1 MKIAHL
7 CLSCFYYDGFSYQE
21 NLLPR
26 QNVVDGH
33 ETIIIASTESID
45 KQGKITFLGKNKYQG
60 SDGCLVYR
68 VPYSKSLPPMIRPK
82 VRSYE
87 GVYEILKDFKPDVVY
102 FHGISAYELLVLKK
116 YKRLNPDAKI
126 IVDVHSDANN
136 SGTNWI
142 SKYFLHKFFYRS
154 IFQMTLPVIDKIFCI
169 SMECMDFAIEQYGA
183 PKEKTEF
190 YPLGGECLEDDEY
203 NVRRKNM
210 REKLNINDEKI
221 LILQTGKINKKKKA
235 VEALSQFIQVKNDK
249 FRYVIAGSL
258 EEDVKDDIM
267 DIIKTDERIKYVG
280 WVDSNEMKDYLC
292 ASDIYM
298 QPGSQSATMQQSLCL
313 RNSVIIDNVKSHI
326 PFIKNNGWL
335 INNDKDIGDI
345 FNILANERDLLN
357 LTNKMSMQ
365 SFKIASQ
372 TLDYKILAKKIY
384 EL

>member
-45 KQGKITFLGKNKYQG
+45 KQGKIIFLGKDKYQG

-68 VPYSKSLPPMIRPK
+68 VPYNRSLPPLIRPK

-87 GVYEILKDFKPDVVY
+87 GVYEILNNFKPDVVY

-142 SKYFLHKFFYRS
+142 SKYFLHKIFYRS

-169 SMECMDFAIEQYGA
+169 SMECIDFAIEQYGA

-190 YPLGGECLEDDEY
+190 YPLGGECLEDNEY
-203 NVRRKNM
+203 HIRRKNM

-235 VEALSQFIQVKNDK
+235 LEALSQFIQVKSDK
-249 FRYVIAGSL
+249 FLYVIAGSL
-258 EEDVKDDIM
+258 EEDVKNDIM
-267 DIIKTDERIKYVG
+267 DIIKFDKRIKYVG
-280 WVDSNEMKDYLC
+280 WVDSSEMKDYLC
-292 ASDIYM
+292 ASDVYM

-313 RNSVIIDNVKSHI
+313 RNPVILDHVKSHK
-326 PFIKNNGWL
+326 PFVKDNGWL
-335 INNDKDIGDI
+335 IKNTNEIYGILKIIENNPDLLLKMSNNSYKIAFDILSYDK
-345 FNILANERDLLN
+345 LANR
-357 LTNKMSMQ
+357 
-365 SFKIASQ
+365 
-372 TLDYKILAKKIY
+372 IY
-384 EL
+384 IK

>member
-45 KQGKITFLGKNKYQG
+45 KQGKITFLGKDKYQG

-68 VPYSKSLPPMIRPK
+68 VPYSKSLPPMIRSK

-169 SMECMDFAIEQYGA
+169 SMECMDFAIEEYGA

-292 ASDIYM
+292 ASDVYM

>member
-45 KQGKITFLGKNKYQG
+45 KQGKITFLGKDKYQG

-68 VPYSKSLPPMIRPK
+68 VPYSKSLPPMIRSK

-169 SMECMDFAIEQYGA
+169 SMECMDFAIEEYGA

-190 YPLGGECLEDDEY
+190 YPLGGDCLEDDEY

-235 VEALSQFIQVKNDK
+235 VEALSQFIQVKSDK
-249 FRYVIAGSL
+249 FRYVIAGTL
-258 EEDVKDDIM
+258 DEDVKDDIM
-267 DIIKTDERIKYVG
+267 DIIKTDERIKYIG

-292 ASDIYM
+292 ASDVYM

-326 PFIKNNGWL
+326 PFIENNGWL
-335 INNDKDIGDI
+335 INNDKDIRDI
-345 FNILANERDLLN
+345 FNILANEKDLLN
-357 LTNKMSMQ
+357 LINKMSMQ
-365 SFKIASQ
+365 SFNIASQ

>member
-45 KQGKITFLGKNKYQG
+45 KQGKITFLGKDKYQG

-68 VPYSKSLPPMIRPK
+68 VPYNKSLPPLIRPK

-190 YPLGGECLEDDEY
+190 YPLGGECLEDNEY
-203 NVRRKNM
+203 HIRRKNM
-210 REKLNINDEKI
+210 REKLNINDENI

-235 VEALSQFIQVKNDK
+235 VEALSQFIQVKSDK
-249 FRYVIAGSL
+249 FLYIIAGSL
-258 EEDVKDDIM
+258 EEDVKDDII
-267 DIIKTDERIKYVG
+267 DIIKTDERIKYIG

-292 ASDIYM
+292 ASDVYM

-345 FNILANERDLLN
+345 FNILANERNLLN

-365 SFKIASQ
+365 SFNIASQ

>member
-45 KQGKITFLGKNKYQG
+45 KQGKITFLGKDKYQG

-68 VPYSKSLPPMIRPK
+68 VPYSKSLPPMIRSK

-169 SMECMDFAIEQYGA
+169 SMECMDFAIEEYGA

-190 YPLGGECLEDDEY
+190 YPLGGDCLEDDEY

-235 VEALSQFIQVKNDK
+235 VEALSQFIQVKSDK
-249 FRYVIAGSL
+249 FRYVIAGTL
-258 EEDVKDDIM
+258 DEDVKDDIM
-267 DIIKTDERIKYVG
+267 DIIKTDERIKYIG

-292 ASDIYM
+292 ASDVYM

-313 RNSVIIDNVKSHI
+313 RNSVIIDNVKSHK
-326 PFIKNNGWL
+326 PFVNENGWL
-335 INNDKDIGDI
+335 IDDISDISDILKKISCRPEIINDMSQKSYQLSLELLSYKK
-345 FNILANERDLLN
+345 LANR
-357 LTNKMSMQ
+357 
-365 SFKIASQ
+365 
-372 TLDYKILAKKIY
+372 IY
-384 EL
+384 LKSL